1 MFTRADAAFM
11 LLRSISAAAILISA
25 GCGGGG
31 SGQQCSIDSDCAS
44 GFCKADGTCGPAPVD
59 APLQDDGAIDG
70 PMGLCNPNHD
80 GMITLDELP
89 FIAGRMGTF
98 RVTTDAM
105 WNTAGMSNPNGS
117 RAWDLSGALAG
128 DADRVM
134 TLGSP
139 TSQWWSPDYPTATYA
154 TELSIESDLR
164 GVFYVTN
171 TESTLLSVVSPNGGT
186 TKTEL
191 DYDPPAKILAL
202 PLTAGAT
209 WSSTSTVSGYAQGAI
224 VAYTEKYE
232 SRVDQVGT
240 MKTPYGEFPVLRVA
254 TDLTRTSGLATLLTK
269 RTFSWVAEC
278 FGPVATA
285 ASQDFATGT
294 EFTDNAEIR
303 RLAP

>member
-1 MFTRADAAFM
+1 MLTRVERAFM
-11 LLRSISAAAILISA
+11 LLCSISVAA
-25 GCGGGG
+25 CGGS
-31 SGQQCSIDSDCAS
+31 SGDACSLDSDCAS

-59 APLQDDGAIDG
+59 APQQSDGASDS
-70 PMGLCNPNHD
+70 PNALCNANHD
-80 GMITLDELP
+80 GMITLAELP
-89 FIAGRMGTF
+89 FMAGRMGTF
-98 RVTTDAM
+98 RVTVDAT
-105 WNTAGMSNPNGS
+105 WNTAGQSNTDGS

-134 TLGSP
+134 TLGTP
-139 TSQWWSPDYPTATYA
+139 TGQWWSPDYATATYA
-154 TELSIESDLR
+154 TDLSIESDLR
-164 GVFYVTN
+164 GVFHVTGAAS
-171 TESTLLSVVSPNGGT
+171 ELLAVVSPEGGT
-186 TKTEL
+186 YKTEL

-209 WSSTSTVSGYAQGAI
+209 WTSTSTVSGYAQGGV

-240 MKTPYGEFPVLRVA
+240 MKTPYGDFPVVRVA

-285 ASQDFATGT
+285 ASQDFATGA

>member
-1 MFTRADAAFM
+1 MFTRVVRAFM
-11 LLRSISAAAILISA
+11 LLCSISVTA
-25 GCGGGG
+25 CGGS
-31 SGQQCSIDSDCAS
+31 SGTTCSLDSDCAS

-59 APLQDDGAIDG
+59 APLQSDGAIDDASA
-70 PMGLCNPNHD
+70 LCNPNHD
-80 GMITLDELP
+80 GMITLAELP
-89 FIAGRMGTF
+89 FMAGRMGTF
-98 RVTTDAM
+98 RVTVDAT
-105 WNTAGMSNPNGS
+105 WNTAGQSNSNGS
-117 RAWDLSGALAG
+117 RAWDLSGQLAG

-134 TLGSP
+134 TLGAP
-139 TSQWWSPDYPTATYA
+139 TAQWWSPTYPTAAYA
-154 TELSIESDLR
+154 TELSIESNLR
-164 GVFYVTN
+164 GVFRVTAAD
-171 TESTLLSVVSPNGGT
+171 STLLAVVSPEGGT
-186 TKTEL
+186 YRTEL

-202 PLTAGAT
+202 PLGAGAT
-209 WSSTSTVSGYAQGAI
+209 WSSTSTVSGYAQGAV

-285 ASQDFATGT
+285 SSQDFASGT
-294 EFTDNAEIR
+294 ELTDNAEIR

>member
-1 MFTRADAAFM
+1 MITRVDFAFM
-11 LLRSISAAAILISA
+11 LLCSIAATS
-25 GCGGGG
+25 CGG
-31 SGQQCSIDSDCAS
+31 SPGQQCAIDSDCAS

-59 APLQDDGAIDG
+59 GSLQDDAPIDG

-89 FIAGRMGTF
+89 FMAGRMGTF
-98 RVTTDAM
+98 RVTTDAT

-139 TSQWWSPDYPTATYA
+139 AAQWWSPDYPTATYA
-154 TELSIESDLR
+154 TELSIEADLR
-164 GVFYVTN
+164 GVFYVTGA
-171 TESTLLSVVSPNGGT
+171 ESTLLAVVSPSGGA

-224 VAYTEKYE
+224 VAYTETYE

-254 TDLTRTSGLATLLTK
+254 TDLTRTSGLATILTK

>member
-1 MFTRADAAFM
+1 
-11 LLRSISAAAILISA
+11 
-25 GCGGGG
+25 
-31 SGQQCSIDSDCAS
+31 
-44 GFCKADGTCGPAPVD
+44 
-59 APLQDDGAIDG
+59 
-70 PMGLCNPNHD
+70 
-80 GMITLDELP
+80 MITLAELP
-89 FIAGRMGTF
+89 FVAGRMGTF
-98 RVTTDAM
+98 RVTTDAT
-105 WNTAGMSNPNGS
+105 WNTAGQSNSNGS
-117 RAWDLSGALAG
+117 RTWDLSGQLAG

-134 TLGSP
+134 MLGTP
-139 TSQWWSPDYPTATYA
+139 MAQWWSAIYPTATYA

-171 TESTLLSVVSPNGGT
+171 AESTLLSVVSPNGGAT
-186 TKTEL
+186 RTEL

-202 PLTAGAT
+202 PLTAGTT
-209 WSSTSTVSGYAQGAI
+209 WTSTSTVSGYAQGTPI
-224 VAYTEKYE
+224 AYTEKYE

-285 ASQDFATGT
+285 ASQDFATGS
-294 EFTDNAEIR
+294 EFMDIAEIR